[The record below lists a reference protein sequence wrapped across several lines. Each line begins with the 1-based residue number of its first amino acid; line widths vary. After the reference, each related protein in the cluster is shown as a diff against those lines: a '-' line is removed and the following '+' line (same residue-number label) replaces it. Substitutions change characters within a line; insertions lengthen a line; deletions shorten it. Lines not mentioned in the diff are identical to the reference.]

1 MSKIDHRNVTCP
13 ECGATA
19 LVDIYSS
26 VRAENAELKRGILA
40 AGSLFMHQCSS
51 CGLKI
56 ILEYPVLYLDRDK
69 NLAIWFSSKGVT
81 GDLEEALDEFGFM
94 MSSLYSHKRVVY
106 TLNKFIETI
115 KVFDYDLND
124 LPLFILKIGL
134 VEDTGVAA
142 EDIYFSS
149 LQRRAGGSTISFEIP
164 SLGKTVTHD
173 IILQNLEE
181 NVANWDEM
189 DDDLDWVNVNERTF
203 FELFSEFSNRYR

>member
-13 ECGATA
+13 ECGARE
-19 LVDIYSS
+19 LVDMYSS
-26 VRAENAELKRGILA
+26 VRAENIELKRRILA

-56 ILEYPVLYLDRDK
+56 MLDYPVLYLDRDK

-94 MSSLYSHKRVVY
+94 MNGLYSHKRIVY
-106 TLNKFIETI
+106 TRNKFIETI
-115 KVFDYDLND
+115 KVFDNDLND
-124 LPLFILKIGL
+124 LHLFILKIGL
-134 VEDTGVAA
+134 VEETGVAA

-149 LQRRAGGSTISFEIP
+149 LQRREGGSTITFEIP
-164 SLGKTVTHD
+164 SLEQTVTQN
-173 IILQNLEE
+173 IILQNVEAD
-181 NVANWDEM
+181 VANWDEM

-203 FELFSEFSNRYR
+203 FELFSEFCNRYR